1 MLRDQLA
8 VDASRVKAGGSCL
21 TCKTPYAPRLQ
32 KELGEQYYKLS
43 YNDLLGKIP
52 ERFKTLGVACIDCHD
67 NRDMSL
73 KLSRGFTLVEAL
85 KTMGTDPSG
94 FSRQEMRTA
103 VCAQCHVTYSIPKDK
118 EMHSIGLF
126 FPWQG
131 SKWGNITI
139 ENIIQKLRSDDSNK
153 EWTQKV
159 TGFKLAFIRHPE
171 FELFSNHSVHW
182 SAGVSCADCHMPYT
196 RAGVHKISDHRVM
209 SPLKNDMRA
218 CAQCHPEG
226 ADWLKA
232 RVIEIQDRT
241 VSLMLRA
248 GYATATTAKLFE
260 AVHKVREQG
269 KPVDDDLY
277 NKAKDFYEQA
287 FYRTVFIGAE
297 NSVGFH
303 NPPEAMRVLGDAIAF
318 AVKSEAFLRQI
329 LAKAGVDEPGKVPLE
344 MSKYLEDR
352 GGKKLKGEPAIEIKD
367 PMNLQDMF

>member
-1 MLRDQLA
+1 M
-8 VDASRVKAGGSCL
+8 
-21 TCKTPYAPRLQ
+21 
-32 KELGEQYYKLS
+32 
-43 YNDLLGKIP
+43 
-52 ERFKTLGVACIDCHD
+52 GV
-67 NRDMSL
+67 
-73 KLSRGFTLVEAL
+73 E
-85 KTMGTDPSG
+85 PSG

-118 EMHSIGLF
+118 QMHSTGLF

-139 ENIIQKLRSDDSNK
+139 ENIIQQLRSDDANK

-182 SAGVSCADCHMPYT
+182 DAGIACADCHMPYT
-196 RAGVHKISDHRVM
+196 RVGVHKISDHRVM

-232 RVIEIQDRT
+232 RVLEIQDRT

-260 AVHKVREQG
+260 TVNKAREQG

-303 NPPEAMRVLGDAIAF
+303 NPPEAMRVLGDAVAF

-329 LAKAGVDEPGKVPLE
+329 LAKAGIDEPIKVPLE
-344 MSKYLEDR
+344 MAKYLEDR